1 MNRGI
6 RRWFLIVA
14 VAAPG
19 FLADWWTKA
28 LVLGALRPGE
38 VRPVA
43 GDWLAWTLTFNRGAL
58 FGLNPA
64 DWFEGF
70 PTRIF
75 YVVFSLVAVAAMAWY
90 YGTLDPARH
99 RLARWG
105 VALVLPGAAGNFVD
119 RILRP
124 GVVDFVRVDLDFWP
138 IDPWPIFNVADIW
151 ISVGVGLL
159 VLDMIRNDL
168 RERRERRAGGEV
180 KDAPV
185 VRRSRGRRR

>member
-6 RRWFLIVA
+6 RRWVLIVA
-14 VAAPG
+14 VAVPG

-28 LVLGALRPGE
+28 LVLDALEPGS
-38 VRPVA
+38 VRQVA
-43 GDWLAWTLTFNRGAL
+43 GQWLEWTLTFNRGAL

-64 DWFEGF
+64 DWIEGF
-70 PTRIF
+70 PTRAF
-75 YVVFSLVAVAAMAWY
+75 YVVFSLLAVGAMAWY
-90 YGTLDPARH
+90 YKTLDPVRH

-124 GVVDFVRVDLDFWP
+124 GVVDFIRVDLGFWP
-138 IDPWPIFNVADIW
+138 LNPWPVFNVADIW

-159 VLDMIRNDL
+159 VLDMIRSDL
-168 RERRERRAGGEV
+168 RERRERRTGGEI
-180 KDAPV
+180 KDGPV
-185 VRRSRGRRR
+185 VRGSRRRRR